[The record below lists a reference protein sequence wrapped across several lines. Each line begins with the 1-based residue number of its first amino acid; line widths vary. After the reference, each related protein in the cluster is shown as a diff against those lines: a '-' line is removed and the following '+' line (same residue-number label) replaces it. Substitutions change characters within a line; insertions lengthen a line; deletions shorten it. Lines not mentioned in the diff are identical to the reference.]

1 MFSSRFKWDLAPNRL
16 SQLLEKKKQAGA
28 QLLDLTESNPTQ
40 AGFVYPVSEILN
52 ALATPQAMIYQ
63 PSPRGLISTRQ
74 AIADYYYEHGETV
87 EPERI
92 HLTASSSEA
101 YSYLFKLLA
110 DQGDAVLVPQP
121 SYPLF
126 DFLAALEGITLQP
139 YELVYAHPAGWQIDF
154 DSLQRAMTDRT
165 RAVIIVN
172 PNNPTGS
179 FIKRWELE
187 RLLALCSEQRL
198 ALIVDEVFGDY
209 AIAEDSEHLSSL
221 VSLSSVLTFVING
234 FSKTLALPQMKLGW
248 IVTGGPAAW
257 QREAGERLDLI
268 ADTFLSVGTPIQQAA
283 PALLGLR
290 ASMQRQILQRVR
302 NNLRFLEQVMEDTP
316 CRTLKVEGGW
326 YAVLEVPRHASEE
339 EITLSLLEQDDVL
352 VHPGYFFDF
361 RREAFLVLSLL
372 PKAGLFREA
381 TRRILARIAG
391 G

>member
-28 QLLDLTESNPTQ
+28 QVLDLTESNPTR
-40 AGFVYPVSEILN
+40 AGFVYPVSEILH

-63 PSPRGLISTRQ
+63 PLPRGLISARQ
-74 AIADYYYEHGETV
+74 AIADYYREHGETV
-87 EPERI
+87 GPERI

-101 YSYLFKLLA
+101 YAYLFKLLA

-139 YELVYAHPAGWQIDF
+139 YELVYAHPVGWQIDF

-179 FIKRWELE
+179 FIKQQELE
-187 RLLALCSEQRL
+187 QLLALCAERKL
-198 ALIVDEVFGDY
+198 ALIADEVFSDY
-209 AIAEDSEHLSSL
+209 AIAEDNKRLSSL
-221 VSLSSVLTFVING
+221 VSVSSVLTFVING
-234 FSKTLALPQMKLGW
+234 FSKTLALPQMKLSW
-248 IVTGGPAAW
+248 IVTGGPAEW

-283 PALLGLR
+283 AVLLGLR

-316 CRTLKVEGGW
+316 CRTFKVEGGW

-352 VHPGYFFDF
+352 VHPGYLFDF

-372 PKAGLFREA
+372 PTADLFREA
-381 TRRILARIAG
+381 TQRILARIAG
-391 G
+391 R